1 MNRQELID
9 SVAEKAGTTK
19 AAAGRMLEAIFDS
32 AGGAISEAVQKGRE
46 VSIPGFG
53 KFRSKVRKAR
63 RGRNPRTGA
72 EIEIPETT
80 VIAFS
85 PGKGLRDALGEKSG
99 GGARKAAGGT
109 RKAAGGAKK
118 SSAAGAGK
126 ASAGGAKKGSAAG
139 AGKASAGGAKK
150 ASAAGARK
158 PAGGAKKS
166 SAAGAGK
173 ASPGGA
179 KKSSGAGAGKASA
192 GGAKKR

>member
-32 AGGAISEAVQKGRE
+32 AGGAISEAVQKGKE

-109 RKAAGGAKK
+109 RKP
-118 SSAAGAGK
+118 
-126 ASAGGAKKGSAAG
+126 AGGAKKGSAAG
-139 AGKASAGGAKK
+139 AGKASPGGAKK
-150 ASAAGARK
+150 GSAAGARK
-158 PAGGAKKS
+158 PA
-166 SAAGAGK
+166 AA
-173 ASPGGA
+173 A
-179 KKSSGAGAGKASA
+179 KKSSGAGAGKAST